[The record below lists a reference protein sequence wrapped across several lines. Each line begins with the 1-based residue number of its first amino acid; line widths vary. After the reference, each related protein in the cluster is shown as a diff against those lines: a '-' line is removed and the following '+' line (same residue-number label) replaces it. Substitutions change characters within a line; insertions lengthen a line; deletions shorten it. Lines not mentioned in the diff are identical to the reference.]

1 MSTCTASAFFH
12 ESSARGGF
20 LRLFP
25 FRQPKRAEKCNI
37 FPQSLI
43 FFGEGGKTLMTE
55 NFDCE
60 IVQLLFQRDE
70 KGIALGKKQYDRRL
84 LSFVRTLLGSDV
96 DAEEILNDVWFHAW
110 NSIPP
115 NRPDSYLPAYLLSL
129 ARRAAINRLK
139 YRTREKRNFPI
150 ADISEELDAC
160 VPDSADTESESER
173 RELMKRINAFLC
185 SVPPTVRIMFVRR
198 YFFCESEKAI
208 AEQLG
213 MSYEA
218 VRTGLSRTRKRLKS
232 YLEMGGIIV

>member
-1 MSTCTASAFFH
+1 
-12 ESSARGGF
+12 
-20 LRLFP
+20 
-25 FRQPKRAEKCNI
+25 
-37 FPQSLI
+37 
-43 FFGEGGKTLMTE
+43 MTE

-198 YFFCESEKAI
+198 YWYADSIPEI
-208 AEQLG
+208 AERFHI
-213 MSYEA
+213 SNNY
-218 VRTGLSRTRKRLKS
+218 VSVCLSRIRGELKK
-232 YLEMGGIIV
+232 YLEKEGVII

>member
-1 MSTCTASAFFH
+1 
-12 ESSARGGF
+12 
-20 LRLFP
+20 
-25 FRQPKRAEKCNI
+25 
-37 FPQSLI
+37 
-43 FFGEGGKTLMTE
+43 MTE

-218 VRTGLSRTRKRLKS
+218 VSTGLSRTRKRLKS